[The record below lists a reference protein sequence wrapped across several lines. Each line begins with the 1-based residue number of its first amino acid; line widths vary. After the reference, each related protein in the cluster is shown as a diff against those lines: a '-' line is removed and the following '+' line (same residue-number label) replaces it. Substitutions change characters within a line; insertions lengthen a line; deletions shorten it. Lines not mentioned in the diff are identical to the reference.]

1 MCNYLFNKF
10 VKYLSISSLFLLISL
25 IITIINIYQ
34 SFLNTDKNKIRL
46 MKSLGA
52 NKWQIYTK
60 LLFPNSMK
68 DLISTLKINI
78 SMSLIGLNDMV

>member
-1 MCNYLFNKF
+1 
-10 VKYLSISSLFLLISL
+10 
-25 IITIINIYQ
+25 
-34 SFLNTDKNKIRL
+34 